1 MATKNYNIRVRN
13 GKTDEDRAWEH
24 LHSEE
29 VRHSFRSQNGFVIA
43 AINDFYDRHLCISKD
58 PYGGSTTDPYISY
71 SSDLPV
77 PPAAF
82 AITSSLSAIFLFS
95 VISIPPVFLIGF
107 LGFLTAFV

>member
-1 MATKNYNIRVRN
+1 MAAKNYNIRFRN

-58 PYGGSTTDPYISY
+58 PYGGYMINILIIEGYIINQRSFHANKEPIY
-71 SSDLPV
+71 AKLVYRCFFMPDNTFDNNHL
-77 PPAAF
+77 
-82 AITSSLSAIFLFS
+82 
-95 VISIPPVFLIGF
+95 
-107 LGFLTAFV
+107 